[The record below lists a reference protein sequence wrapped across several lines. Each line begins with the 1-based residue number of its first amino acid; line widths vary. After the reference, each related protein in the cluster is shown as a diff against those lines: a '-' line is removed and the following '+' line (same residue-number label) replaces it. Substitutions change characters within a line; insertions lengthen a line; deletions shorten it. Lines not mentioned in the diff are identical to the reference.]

1 MVMERAGS
9 WRWERVL
16 VVLALLV
23 GVVAM
28 HSLPMPTPAHA
39 GPGAA
44 AATTDDLHGH
54 GHAPAEMV
62 APVDPTSAGM
72 SSEMRPGPAQPPD
85 VHTMMHLCLAVLGAL
100 LLLVLRAVTFVVGT
114 RSDADVVAIRV
125 RIAALRPR
133 PPPPTSVRLAQLC
146 VLRN

>member
-28 HSLPMPTPAHA
+28 HSLPMPMPAHA

-44 AATTDDLHGH
+44 AATTDDLH